1 MSQKSGFAAALAG
14 KCPQCRKGDM
24 FQYPLAKVSKFTKMN
39 NECASCG
46 LRFEVE
52 PGFFIGAM
60 YFSYGVTVALLI
72 AVGLAL
78 YFLNLTEL
86 YTYIISVV
94 LINALLMP
102 FIFRYSRISFLY
114 LFGGVDYRE

>member
-1 MSQKSGFAAALAG
+1 MHS
-14 KCPQCRKGDM
+14 
-24 FQYPLAKVSKFTKMN
+24 
-39 NECASCG
+39 ECGNCG
-46 LRFEVE
+46 LRYEVE

-72 AVGLAL
+72 AIGLVL
-78 YFLNLTEL
+78 YVLNLNEL

-94 LINALLMP
+94 VVNVLLMP

-114 LFGGVDYRE
+114 LFGGIKYRGNRN